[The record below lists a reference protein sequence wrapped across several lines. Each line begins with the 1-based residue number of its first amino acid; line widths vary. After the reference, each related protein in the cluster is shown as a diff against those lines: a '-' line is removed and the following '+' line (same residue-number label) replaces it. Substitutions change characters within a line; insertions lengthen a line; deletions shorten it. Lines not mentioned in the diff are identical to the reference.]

1 MADFVSDSEAW
12 KRLES
17 HAEEIRSLHLREL
30 MLDETRCAG
39 LVAEKGDIVLDYS
52 RERVLPQTMVSFD

>member
-1 MADFVSDSEAW
+1 MAEFVSDSEAW

-17 HAEEIRSLHLREL
+17 HADEIRALHLREL
-30 MLDETRCAG
+30 MMDDARCAA

-52 RERVLPQTMVSFD
+52 RERVLPQTMVR